1 MPRMSQKQKEEWSFF
16 LNDRGRMAYNELCRQ
31 CSRACKQSHRAAVL
45 QCRKYRSKRA
55 VNEVMLD

>member
-31 CSRACKQSHRAAVL
+31 CSRACKQSHPAAVL